1 MSEGICWGR
10 ATTVLGEED
19 GSIVFDVIG
28 GGLPVKSYPRSSAI
42 FRIVRDNRRGI
53 LGRFSSIMAS
63 CEGRVQRI
71 GIQLHC

>member
-10 ATTVLGEED
+10 VTTVLGEED

-42 FRIVRDNRRGI
+42 FRIV
-53 LGRFSSIMAS
+53 
-63 CEGRVQRI
+63 
-71 GIQLHC
+71 